1 MIPARILF
9 LITSLGA
16 GGAEGQLIKLIRLLD
31 RKRFEPHVV
40 LLAGD
45 DPTKI
50 AMLDC
55 PVTVVNVAQGGYSRN
70 PALVFSALVAVWRF
84 TKIVRAFD
92 PDIVHAFLPAS
103 TVIAGLA
110 LRLMGSRAKLIVGRR
125 ALVGSYRKKRSV
137 GAFLERK
144 ITQRW
149 ADLAIGNSQRVT
161 DELIEIDGVG
171 SDRAV
176 TIHNGVETFGGS
188 RLDVA
193 SEPVIF
199 SSVAN
204 FRKLKGHDI
213 FVRAA
218 EKIAKVRPECL
229 FGLLGQD
236 QGTEAE
242 TRRALEA
249 SPIRH
254 WKIHGPASSPQDVYA
269 NSSVLLYT
277 SMSEGFSNVILEA
290 MASGLPVIAADV
302 GGNREAIVDGETGFL
317 VPAGSVD
324 AFVEKALRL
333 ANEPQLRRRM
343 GEAGRV
349 RAQTMFSIGAMVEA
363 YEKVYADTLSN
374 ESRVA
379 ECASGNIQSI

>member
-1 MIPARILF
+1 
-9 LITSLGA
+9 
-16 GGAEGQLIKLIRLLD
+16 
-31 RKRFEPHVV
+31 
-40 LLAGD
+40 
-45 DPTKI
+45 
-50 AMLDC
+50 
-55 PVTVVNVAQGGYSRN
+55 
-70 PALVFSALVAVWRF
+70 
-84 TKIVRAFD
+84 
-92 PDIVHAFLPAS
+92 
-103 TVIAGLA
+103 
-110 LRLMGSRAKLIVGRR
+110 
-125 ALVGSYRKKRSV
+125 
-137 GAFLERK
+137 LERK

-176 TIHNGVETFGGS
+176 TIHNGVETSGGS

-229 FGLLGQD
+229 FWLLGQD

-249 SPIRH
+249 SPIPH

-333 ANEPQLRRRM
+333 ANEPQLRTRM

-349 RAQTMFSIGAMVEA
+349 RAQTMFSVGAMVEA

-379 ECASGNIQSI
+379 ACASGNIQSI